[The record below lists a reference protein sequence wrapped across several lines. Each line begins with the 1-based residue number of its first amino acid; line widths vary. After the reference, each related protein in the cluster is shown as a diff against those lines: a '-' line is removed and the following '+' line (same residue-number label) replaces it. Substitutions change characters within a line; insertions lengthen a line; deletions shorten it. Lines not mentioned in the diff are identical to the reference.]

1 MTLANIDKPVVAAFD
16 FDGTMTRGDTLFP
29 FLLYAAGPARF
40 FRLFTLLLPTL
51 FGYKLGTIKNNTA
64 KEKVFT
70 RFFSGTGIDSLQKI
84 AHQFSTQKLPGLIR
98 PEAMRRFKWHKQ
110 QGHRCVLISASLDIY
125 LQPWALSIGFDDVIS
140 SSLET
145 GEDGR
150 VTGKLAGANCFGTEK
165 ARRLEALMGDRSR
178 YELYAYGDS
187 NGDKELLSMADY
199 AYYRE
204 MPAQ

>member
-1 MTLANIDKPVVAAFD
+1 MDKPVVAAFD

-29 FLLYAAGPARF
+29 FLLFAAGPARF
-40 FRLFTLLLPTL
+40 FRLFFLLLPTL
-51 FGYKLGTIKNNTA
+51 LGYKLGIIKNNVA
-64 KEKVFT
+64 KEIVFT
-70 RFFSGTGIDSLQKI
+70 RFFAGTSIDSIQKI
-84 AHQFSTQKLPGLIR
+84 AYQFSTQKLPELIK
-98 PEAMRRFKWHKQ
+98 PDAMSRFKWHKQ

-125 LQPWALSIGFDDVIS
+125 LQAWASSIGFDDVIS

-145 GEDGR
+145 TKDGC
-150 VTGKLAGANCFGTEK
+150 VTGKLAGANCFGAEK
-165 ARRLEALMGDRSR
+165 ARRLYALMGDRSG

-187 NGDKELLSMADY
+187 TGDKELLSMADY

>member
-1 MTLANIDKPVVAAFD
+1 MTATRTDKPVVAAFD

-29 FLLYAAGPARF
+29 FLLFAAGPVKF
-40 FRLFTLLLPTL
+40 FRLFFLLLPTL
-51 FGYKLGTIKNNTA
+51 LGYKLGIIKNNIA
-64 KEKVFT
+64 KETVFT
-70 RFFSGTGIDSLQKI
+70 RFFCGTSIDSIQKI
-84 AHQFSTQKLPGLIR
+84 AFQFSTEKLPELIR
-98 PEAMRRFKWHKQ
+98 PDAMSRFKWHKQ

-125 LQPWALSIGFDDVIS
+125 LQAWASGIGFDDVLS

-145 GEDGR
+145 TKDGR

-165 ARRLEALMGDRSR
+165 ARRLNALMGDRSN

-187 NGDKELLSMADY
+187 SGDKELLSMADY

>member
-1 MTLANIDKPVVAAFD
+1 MTVTHTSKPIVAAFD

-29 FLLYAAGPARF
+29 FLIFAAGSDRF
-40 FRLFTLLLPTL
+40 LRLFLLLLPTL
-51 FGYKLGTIKNNTA
+51 LGYKLGIIKNDIA

-70 RFFSGTGIDSLQKI
+70 RFFAGTRIDAIEKI
-84 AHQFSTQKLPGLIR
+84 AHQFSIEKLPGLVR
-98 PEAMRRFKWHKQ
+98 PNALSRFQWHKQ
-110 QGHRCVLISASLDIY
+110 QGHRCVLVSASLDIY
-125 LQPWALSIGFDDVIS
+125 LQPWAQHVGFDDVIS

-145 GEDGR
+145 TETGM
-150 VTGKLAGANCFGTEK
+150 VSGKLSGANCFGPEK
-165 ARRLEALMGDRSR
+165 SSRLEALLGDRSG